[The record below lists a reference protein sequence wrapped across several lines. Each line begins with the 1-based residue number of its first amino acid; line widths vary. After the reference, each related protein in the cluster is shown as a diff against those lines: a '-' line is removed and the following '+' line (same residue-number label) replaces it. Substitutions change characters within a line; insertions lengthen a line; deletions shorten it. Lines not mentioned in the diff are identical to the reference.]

1 MTNNPFSPY
10 GIIGCN
16 RGHVFRTIW
25 GVFQWEHDPGH
36 HFFEFCWLQGA
47 SVSPEREINP
57 WPGDVVLAR
66 PGSGLGGSKGGVKR
80 HIEPT
85 KQTKKLG
92 KNGKLVQPS

>member
-1 MTNNPFSPY
+1 MYFN
-10 GIIGCN
+10 
-16 RGHVFRTIW
+16 VFHIRR
-25 GVFQWEHDPGH
+25 EHDPGH

-66 PGSGLGGSKGGVKR
+66 RGSGIGGSKGGVKR